1 MKSVT
6 PVLRRHNTF
15 SYFTLLMQDH
25 HAFELFVT
33 TNFDILLLFFFV
45 RNGFLLHLFPLFC
58 CFTSCSVEIVKDDNK
73 L

>member
-15 SYFTLLMQDH
+15 SYFALLMQDH

-33 TNFDILLLFFFV
+33 TNFDILLLLLLLFLFEMV
-45 RNGFLLHLFPLFC
+45 SLLHLFPSFLLFYLMFC
-58 CFTSCSVEIVKDDNK
+58 GNSER
-73 L
+73 

>member
-33 TNFDILLLFFFV
+33 TNFDILLLLCFV
-45 RNGFLLHLFPLFC
+45 RNGFFVTFVSLFFVVLPHVLW
-58 CFTSCSVEIVKDDNK
+58 K
-73 L
+73 